1 MLKNTHAILLPAI
14 LALACNQKSQVE
26 KTTKASC
33 DFSLTRTASLTQ
45 LSVDSVTSNVSKFLT
60 YYDDGKNASGYL
72 FSVNT
77 FMNELQIYDLESKV
91 RLKSIPVEMNG
102 ERGVGTFKAVHVA
115 DFENILL
122 FPDIDN
128 VVYIIDTAGTKFQK
142 TEYDQPVGYRNAVV
156 SSNFFAASPHYA
168 KDKLVV
174 KTLYQANYRTISNK
188 ELSRKHIA
196 YTINLKTGNTEMMP
210 HYFPNDYF
218 KRGMK
223 HYEFSA
229 VHSADGAV
237 YSFFGDHH
245 LYYSKAIDK
254 PLQKTDARSKYLKR
268 ELEKFPADGGGA
280 ARGRYFSTSGHYGN
294 LIHDPYRKVYYR
306 FCYPVVEIDDVKAL
320 RSNIQFP
327 AKFSVMI
334 LDENLNI
341 MGETLFDKNSEL
353 VPQNAFVGKKGL
365 YMSVNHPESALNQES
380 KFSFDL
386 LSLKRISDK

>member
-1 MLKNTHAILLPAI
+1 MLKNTHTILLLAI
-14 LALACNQKSQVE
+14 LALACKQKSQVE
-26 KTTKASC
+26 KTAKASY
-33 DFSLTRTASLTQ
+33 DFSLTRTGSLTQ

-77 FMNELQIYDLESKV
+77 FMNELQIYDLGSRV

-102 ERGVGTFKAVHVA
+102 EKGIGPFKAVHVA

-122 FPDIDN
+122 FPDLDN

-156 SSNFFAASPHYA
+156 SSNFFAASPHHT

-188 ELSRKHIA
+188 ELSQKHIA
-196 YTINLKTGNTEMMP
+196 YTINLKTGDTEMMP

-229 VHSADGAV
+229 VHSANGAV
-237 YSFFGDHH
+237 YSFFGDHN
-245 LYYSKAIDK
+245 LYYSKAIDQ

-306 FCYPVVEIDDVKAL
+306 FCYPAVEIDDVKAL

-334 LDENLNI
+334 LNEDLNI
-341 MGETLFDKNSEL
+341 IGETLFDKNSEL

-365 YMSVNHPESALNQES
+365 YISVNHPKSALNQES

-386 LSLKRISDK
+386 LSLKRISDN